1 MPDPNRGVNGHHN
14 DNAAMQK
21 TAIYVAIGCAIALT
35 FIVVGIVAVLRN
47 TTKKK
52 SPSRVQ
58 GRTSSKEGA
67 PTTEDTSSWTD
78 SVRRCAGNRFATY
91 RGVDIRNLSVNAGL
105 LNHAPLPF
113 ICFR

>member
-21 TAIYVAIGCAIALT
+21 TAIYVAVGCAIALT

-52 SPSRVQ
+52 SPSKVV
-58 GRTSSKEGA
+58 GMTSAKEGA
-67 PTTEDTSSWTD
+67 PKPNTDALSWRD
-78 SVRRCAGNRFATY
+78 SFRRCVGNRFATY
-91 RGVDIRNLSVNAGL
+91 RVVNIRNLSAGKQS
-105 LNHAPLPF
+105 HALAL
-113 ICFR
+113 